1 MKLRG
6 FAARRARSFRRS
18 ESVIVFTVGGTT
30 FAIAAAAVE
39 EIRGPQG
46 LRPLTCEAAHSSL
59 AKVRHTLQRAHKTF
73 LVVDAALHFQ
83 TPRIQPTRVL
93 ILRNSTVAVAVDGI
107 DRMAEIHALYP
118 LPAAFRGDERRWYRG
133 LALIGE
139 AVVPV
144 VQPDMFLTRA
154 EQMVVVAAAAA
165 AQTKT
170 QTQTQPE
177 SVYA

>member
-18 ESVIVFTVGGTT
+18 ESVILFMVGGTT

-46 LRPLTCEAAHSSL
+46 LRPLIIDAARGSL
-59 AKVRHTLQRAHKTF
+59 AKVRHTLERARKTF

-83 TPRIQPTRVL
+83 TPRIQPARLL

-118 LPAAFRGDERRWYRG
+118 LPAAFGGDERRWYRG

-144 VQPDMFLTRA
+144 VEPDMFLTRA

-165 AQTKT
+165 TQT